1 MTKIF
6 YLAIVLVW
14 FLGHVESGDRKREQ
28 VKQKNSEE
36 DGLLK

>member
-6 YLAIVLVW
+6 YLAIVLFC
-14 FLGHVESGDRKREQ
+14 FLGLVELGGREREQ